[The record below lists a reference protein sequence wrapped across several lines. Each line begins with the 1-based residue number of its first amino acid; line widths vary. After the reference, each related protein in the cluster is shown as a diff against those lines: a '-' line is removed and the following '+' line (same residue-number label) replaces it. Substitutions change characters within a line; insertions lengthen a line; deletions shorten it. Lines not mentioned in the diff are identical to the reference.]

1 VVATYSIGDFE
12 IEPNDLYELVS
23 PPTVYKVPMVVGAL
37 VARAHLRLV
46 RQVKGGW
53 FMQLP
58 STVVYGETI
67 EIPGI
72 EGPAGLLQA
81 VECVTARIG
90 NHLDAL
96 EAAGC

>member
-1 VVATYSIGDFE
+1 M
-12 IEPNDLYELVS
+12 
-23 PPTVYKVPMVVGAL
+23 VPGAV

-46 RQVKGGW
+46 QNVHGDQWKQ
-53 FMQLP
+53 FAYN
-58 STVVYGETI
+58 VVHGETI

-90 NHLDAL
+90 PHLDAL

>member
-1 VVATYSIGDFE
+1 
-12 IEPNDLYELVS
+12 
-23 PPTVYKVPMVVGAL
+23 MVVGAL
-37 VARAHLRLV
+37 VARVHLRLV
-46 RQVKGGW
+46 RPVRGGW
-53 FMQLP
+53 LMQLP

-67 EIPGI
+67 EIPGV

-90 NHLDAL
+90 SHLDDL